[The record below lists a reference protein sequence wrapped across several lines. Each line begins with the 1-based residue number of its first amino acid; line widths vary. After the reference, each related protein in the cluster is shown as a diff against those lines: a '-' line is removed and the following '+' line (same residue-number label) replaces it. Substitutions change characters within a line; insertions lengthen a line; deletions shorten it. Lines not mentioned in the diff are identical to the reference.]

1 MKRFSAPPGLPR
13 PRNPITQAQV
23 MGKGG
28 VHQKSTKALRRTER
42 QDLARLIRED
52 CMAVDG

>member
-1 MKRFSAPPGLPR
+1 MKRNAGPSCSPK

-28 VHQKSTKALRRTER
+28 VHQKTKKAIRRGDR
-42 QDLARLIRED
+42 QDLARLIRAGQTVSCD
-52 CMAVDG
+52 